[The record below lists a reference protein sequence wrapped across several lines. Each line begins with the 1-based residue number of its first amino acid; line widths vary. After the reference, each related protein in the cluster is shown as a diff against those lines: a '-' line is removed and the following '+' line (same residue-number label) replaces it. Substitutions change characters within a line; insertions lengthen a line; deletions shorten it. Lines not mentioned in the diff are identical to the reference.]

1 MRSRNRSR
9 REIVRRQIRV
19 SSYLLLPGNLLP
31 ELVGLLLD
39 GLHCRPWKLL
49 EWPVG
54 DGGGEE
60 WK

>member
-1 MRSRNRSR
+1 
-9 REIVRRQIRV
+9 VRRRIRV

-39 GLHCRPWKLL
+39 GFHCHPRKLL